1 MSDHA
6 PVGLTGIDELPWGSH
21 LCQFFASGDE
31 LRDAIVPYF
40 KAGLEN
46 DERCLLAMDPFG
58 SDGARSA
65 LRAAVSDF
73 DRRELA
79 KQIEIHDVRTWYAA
93 AGAIEAERMADGLLR
108 SEEQSRADG
117 YNGFRTNGNVGWL
130 RRDQWKDFQ
139 DYEACVSRAL
149 KGRRM
154 ISLCSYCLDNC
165 APRDVLDVVCR
176 HDVTVGRNARGWTTM
191 AASGDELA
199 RGSATEQRLSLL
211 VQELEH
217 RIKNSLATVQ
227 ALAGS
232 TIRTARSLEEF
243 DKSFNGRIGAL
254 SRTHSMLTAGGQEH
268 VALRELVENE
278 LAIYTDECGDRI
290 SIAGPDVVLGAQQAM
305 AFGMAMHEL
314 TTNAIKHG
322 ALSPRGGQL
331 EVVWRRT
338 APGLAFDLVET
349 GVDLSSQP
357 ARIGFGTQLLRRLLP
372 HQLGAPVDMNFDPD
386 GLKAKIEISLA

>member
-46 DERCLLAMDPFG
+46 DERCLLVAMDPFG

-79 KQIEIHDVRTWYAA
+79 KQIEIHDVRAWYAA

-139 DYEACVSRAL
+139 DYEARVSRAL

-211 VQELEH
+211 VQELQH

-243 DKSFNGRIGAL
+243 DKSFKAALGRSRGRIPCSPPAA
-254 SRTHSMLTAGGQEH
+254 RSMSHCA
-268 VALRELVENE
+268 
-278 LAIYTDECGDRI
+278 
-290 SIAGPDVVLGAQQAM
+290 
-305 AFGMAMHEL
+305 
-314 TTNAIKHG
+314 
-322 ALSPRGGQL
+322 
-331 EVVWRRT
+331 
-338 APGLAFDLVET
+338 
-349 GVDLSSQP
+349 
-357 ARIGFGTQLLRRLLP
+357 
-372 HQLGAPVDMNFDPD
+372 
-386 GLKAKIEISLA
+386 SL